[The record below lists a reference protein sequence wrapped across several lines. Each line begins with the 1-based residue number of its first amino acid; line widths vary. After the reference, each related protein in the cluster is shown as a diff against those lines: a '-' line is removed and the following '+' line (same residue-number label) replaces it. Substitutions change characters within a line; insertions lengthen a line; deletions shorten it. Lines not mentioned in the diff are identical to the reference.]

1 MDKSA
6 QLWNEYESLR
16 DELKSAD
23 SLNYQIV
30 GLLVGAVA
38 AILTAGFTQTNPM
51 ARLAIFLCVYVVSVP
66 GYRMLQGNR
75 RRIWRITTYM
85 QVFLEPQL
93 EFINWATRV
102 DKQRRKARDR
112 SERRFLSSLVSM
124 NEWLIVSAVN
134 SLAALAAICS
144 GLLVINSTALVRV
157 AGIVAVVVWYAFLLI
172 TTARQE
178 KDLRRLGRVEQAY
191 LQYWTEIRDEESNEN
206 GC

>member
-1 MDKSA
+1 MEKSA

-38 AILTAGFTQTNPM
+38 AILTTGFTQTNPM

-134 SLAALAAICS
+134 SLAALAAICG

-157 AGIVAVVVWYAFLLI
+157 AGIVAVAVWYTFLLI

-206 GC
+206 GR